1 MRLIYIA
8 PTVIFAAVALALAV
22 GLTLRP
28 DIVPSALIDKPVPV
42 FSLPGLGTKDG
53 GAGKGD
59 IGIDSRGFSSDDLKG
74 RVSLVN
80 VFASWCIPCRAEH
93 PLLMRLADK
102 ERLAI
107 FGLNYKDKPSDARAW
122 IKKLGNPYRRIG
134 VDPKGRVAIDW
145 GVYGVPETFVI
156 GPEGRIRYKHVGPL
170 KARDVDDVILPIIR
184 KLGR

>member
-1 MRLIYIA
+1 MRLIYIL
-8 PTVIFAAVALALAV
+8 PTMIFAAVALALGA

-42 FSLPGLGTKDG
+42 FSLPGLG
-53 GAGKGD
+53 AGDTD

-145 GVYGVPETFVI
+145 GVYGVPETFII
-156 GPEGRIRYKHVGPL
+156 GPKGRIRYKHVGMLRP
-170 KARDVDDVILPIIR
+170 RDVDDVILPIIR
-184 KLGR
+184 KLGQ

>member
-28 DIVPSALIDKPVPV
+28 DIVPSVLIDKPVPV
-42 FSLPGLGTKDG
+42 FSLPGLD
-53 GAGKGD
+53 
-59 IGIDSRGFSSDDLKG
+59 GIDDKGFSSADLRG

-80 VFASWCIPCRAEH
+80 VFASWCIPCKAEH
-93 PLLMRLADK
+93 PLLMRLANT
-102 ERLAI
+102 ERIAI

-145 GVYGVPETFVI
+145 GVYGVPETFII
-156 GPEGRIRYKHVGPL
+156 GPEGRIRYKHVGAL
-170 KARDVDDVILPIIR
+170 KARDVDDVILPIIEKWR
-184 KLGR
+184 Q